1 MAYKV
6 NSKVFETEAEA
17 RAFTRDLMALGG
29 LGGWCKTDQPATHIY
44 KGDGMTEPINNGKEV
59 AT

>member
-29 LGGWCKTDQPATHIY
+29 LGGWCKTSQPATHIY
-44 KGDGMTEPINNGKEV
+44 HGDLKTEPITRERRADK
-59 AT
+59 